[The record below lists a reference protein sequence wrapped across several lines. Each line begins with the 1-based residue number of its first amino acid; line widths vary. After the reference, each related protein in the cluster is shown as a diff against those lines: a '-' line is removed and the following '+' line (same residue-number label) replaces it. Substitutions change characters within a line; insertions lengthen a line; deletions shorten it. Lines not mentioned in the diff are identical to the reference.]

1 MITDLKGDTLLLA
14 SEGIKRKPPKVLSW
28 RGSGDL
34 PAAPA
39 KAQSPVPKTSNG
51 DCIFPSES
59 ESPFL
64 PPRKPRR
71 GQGSWSD
78 VARRVSRTRKV
89 DHSGLPAICLA
100 LPKHGQ
106 APPPHLALRE
116 AWGTWP
122 SGVRLALFGC
132 SWPGF
137 PLPSRR
143 KIRAKSMTVRT
154 WKDPGTSEACLPLV
168 IFVSAGHVRVHG
180 SDTEN

>member
-1 MITDLKGDTLLLA
+1 MTSLLLQQ
-14 SEGIKRKPPKVLSW
+14 RL
-28 RGSGDL
+28 R
-34 PAAPA
+34 
-39 KAQSPVPKTSNG
+39 AQSLKQAMVTVFFPLSLSHLFFLQESLGG
-51 DCIFPSES
+51 DKGAE
-59 ESPFL
+59 
-64 PPRKPRR
+64 
-71 GQGSWSD
+71 SD

-89 DHSGLPAICLA
+89 DHSGLPVICLA